1 MFKHLGSSSSSIT
14 LITKIS
20 SSESINLCGAPTS
33 PLELEW
39 MFQKDRE
46 STQNGL
52 MAFLVPQCRRI
63 VSRGKHLLKRT
74 PASGDSKVETDFL
87 GGFFRVSLLP
97 CTGSLP
103 GPWVLLCRPWRKSSS
118 APAWGS
124 APRTGG
130 PASIL
135 VGSAGC
141 LYLPQQLQSAGAGDG
156 VGGWR
161 TWIQLSCSSPAKAKA
176 LRAGVGQAKSSPRT
190 CP

>member
-63 VSRGKHLLKRT
+63 VSRGKHLLKLWALLLLTNPCFRRFKGRDRL
-74 PASGDSKVETDFL
+74 SGRIFQGKSPTMHRLPPRSL
-87 GGFFRVSLLP
+87 GSPLQTLEEEQL
-97 CTGSLP
+97 SP
-103 GPWVLLCRPWRKSSS
+103 GLGIS
-118 APAWGS
+118 APDRW
-124 APRTGG
+124 PCQHFGG
-130 PASIL
+130 VSR
-135 VGSAGC
+135 
-141 LYLPQQLQSAGAGDG
+141 LP
-156 VGGWR
+156 
-161 TWIQLSCSSPAKAKA
+161 LSSTAAAKC
-176 LRAGVGQAKSSPRT
+176 RCG
-190 CP
+190 